1 MHVVLFYSVHVMYS
15 ISWLQVA
22 GWHSFSEQ
30 NTEIVNQEAILLTV
44 ILRLRYFGFKLQRS
58 IALANK

>member
-1 MHVVLFYSVHVMYS
+1 MYS

-30 NTEIVNQEAILLTV
+30 NTEIVTQDAILLTV
-44 ILRLRYFGFKLQRS
+44 IILCLRYFGFKLQRS